1 MHQLGIEKRQIEAF
15 IYLIKGNVDDE
26 HGPTSKKKRGSKQAL
41 EDIGFLAQKYGG
53 QLSRQSERNLPRT
66 KFSHSILSVTKR
78 EAHDYAGMLIGLLI
92 ALLSDCGREIIQIE
106 REMNPNRIADQV
118 QFIEIILGMEEWL
131 KHGSPTQE
139 QTEILPEVINDFIDK
154 VNLNGQR
161 EGMSTKLIKNHLYF
175 HLPKYIELWDLLM
188 VGMLHQMKVT
198 IKLLLRLQ
206 R

>member
-1 MHQLGIEKRQIEAF
+1 MMNMVLLH
-15 IYLIKGNVDDE
+15 
-26 HGPTSKKKRGSKQAL
+26 KKGSKQAL
-41 EDIGFLAQKYGG
+41 DDIGFLAQKYKG

-66 KFSHSILSVTKR
+66 KFSHSILTVTKR

-131 KHGSPTQE
+131 KHGSPTQK
-139 QTEILPEVINDFIDK
+139 QTELLPEVINDFIDK
-154 VNLNGQR
+154 VNFNGQR

-175 HLPKYIELWDLLM
+175 HLPKYIEMWGPPNGWDA
-188 VGMLHQMKVT
+188 KSNESNNKII
-198 IKLLLRLQ
+198 IKAPAKNTQKRAHFINFQTTL
-206 R
+206 